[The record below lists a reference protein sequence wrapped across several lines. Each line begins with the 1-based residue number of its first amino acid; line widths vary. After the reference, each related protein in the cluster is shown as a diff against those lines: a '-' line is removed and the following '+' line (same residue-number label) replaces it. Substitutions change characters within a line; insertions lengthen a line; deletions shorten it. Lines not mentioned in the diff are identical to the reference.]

1 MNPDAPQMSTSN
13 EHRPT
18 SREPPFVTHD
28 ELRTML
34 QTEVAAV
41 VKETLT
47 TLRVNPSVA
56 KDGSSGAPITLGTSN

>member
-1 MNPDAPQMSTSN
+1 
-13 EHRPT
+13 
-18 SREPPFVTHD
+18 
-28 ELRTML
+28 ML

-56 KDGSSGAPITLGTSN
+56 KDGSSGAPITLGPRIDRLVPPPPPPDAPGYAARPSGTGRD

>member
-1 MNPDAPQMSTSN
+1 M
-13 EHRPT
+13 
-18 SREPPFVTHD
+18 THD

-34 QTEVAAV
+34 QTEVAVV